1 MKRALWVVLL
11 VLAVAPKATGQSVG
25 VVLSGGGAKGL
36 YHVGILKALE
46 ENGIPIDYV
55 SGASMGAIVGGMYAA
70 GYSPDEML
78 QFFITDS
85 TQQWINQTSASLQ
98 NSYYF
103 KKFDPT
109 PAMLTMR
116 LDPRRERSEPALQL
130 PTNLVAPYRLDFA
143 FLRMLY
149 PASAAAGGDF
159 DRLMV
164 PFRCNASDV
173 YNKRS
178 VVFESGNLAEACR
191 ASMAIPL
198 VFQPIEQDSI
208 LLFDGGLYNNFP
220 WQPLDSAFHPD
231 VLIGGICASNYE
243 SPAKDNIV
251 QQVTVMATGKTDYT
265 LRDSGDLIIRR
276 KFEQVSTLDYNRAT
290 YIMARGYE
298 DAMQQMPRIKARIGQ
313 RRVPPEEMAARRA
326 EFRARIQPLVFDSL
340 TIEGLT
346 EKQTQYVFI
355 QLGISRTQPQFDI
368 RYFERKYMQVLA
380 GGTFRGDFPQM
391 SFNPRTG
398 RYGMHLR
405 LRTRPSMYFSLG
417 GNISSTALN
426 QGYASLMYQSVGRN
440 VSTFGLQG
448 YFGTFYSAVQAMGRH
463 DLYTHFPFYVG
474 YNYTFEHYNY
484 GANHMRH
491 YYRTHDWRYTRRQ
504 ENFLEVAIGIPVLE
518 NAAFRGKVQ
527 IGVSSYD
534 YFRSTYSNL
543 DRPDRSDFTHASIS
557 AEVQERNLNYT
568 LFPTRGRNQRLL
580 FKYTTGLERYRPGTL
595 RGASPTFRRQHR
607 DWWEAHFLHENY
619 RPLTSWFT
627 FGYLLD
633 AAVSNHPALDNP
645 LVTAISQPAFE
656 PIPLMRVMFMPEY
669 RSASYVGLG
678 AMPIFN
684 VLPNFTIRT
693 YAYGFVPQEVVFDHG
708 WQPDVWNRL
717 RTRSEFV
724 FGGAFV
730 YQSPIGP
737 ASLSLNKYTTGTSA
751 WQLVFNFGYTLFASR
766 KY

>member
-1 MKRALWVVLL
+1 
-11 VLAVAPKATGQSVG
+11 
-25 VVLSGGGAKGL
+25 
-36 YHVGILKALE
+36 
-46 ENGIPIDYV
+46 
-55 SGASMGAIVGGMYAA
+55 MGAIVGGMYAA

-78 QFFITDS
+78 QFFVTDS

-98 NSYYF
+98 NNYYF

-109 PAMLTMR
+109 PAMLTVR

-149 PASAAAGGDF
+149 PASAAAEGDF
-159 DRLMV
+159 DKLMV

-178 VVFESGNLAEACR
+178 IVFERGNLAQACR

-231 VLIGGICASNYE
+231 VLIGGICAGNYE
-243 SPAKDNIV
+243 SPARDNIL

-265 LRDSGDLIIRR
+265 LRDSNDFIIRR
-276 KFEQVSTLDYNRAT
+276 KFDEVGTLSYDRAT

-298 DAMQQMPRIKARIGQ
+298 DAMRQMPQIKARIG
-313 RRVPPEEMAARRA
+313 RRVSADQMAARRA
-326 EFRARIQPLVFDSL
+326 AFRSRIKPLVFDKL
-340 TIEGLT
+340 EIEGLT
-346 EKQTQYVFI
+346 EKQTQYVFQ
-355 QLGISRTQPQFDI
+355 QLGISREQPQFDI

-380 GGTFRGDFPQM
+380 GGIFKGDFPSM
-391 SFNPRTG
+391 SFDPKTG
-398 RYGMHLR
+398 RYGLHLR
-405 LRTRPSMYFSLG
+405 LQTRPGMHFSLG

-426 QGYASLMYQSVGRN
+426 QGYASFMYQNVGRN
-440 VSTFGLQG
+440 VSTVGLQG

-474 YNYTFEHYNY
+474 YNYTFENYNY

-491 YYRTHDWRYTRRQ
+491 YYRSHDWRYTRRR
-504 ENFLEVAIGIPVLE
+504 ENFFELTIGIPVLE

-527 IGVSSYD
+527 AGVSSYD

-543 DRPDRSDFTHASIS
+543 DRADRSDFTHASIS
-557 AEVQERNLNYT
+557 AEVQERDLDYE
-568 LFPTRGRNQRLL
+568 LFPTRGRNRRLL
-580 FKYTTGLERYRPGTL
+580 IKYTTGLERYRPGTL
-595 RGASPTFRRQHR
+595 PNASTRFRGLHR
-607 DWWEAHFLHENY
+607 DWWEVHFSHEAY
-619 RPLTSWFT
+619 RPLNHWLTLGALFE
-627 FGYLLD
+627 
-633 AAVSNHPALDNP
+633 AAVSNHPTLDNP
-645 LVTAISQPAFE
+645 LVTAISEPAFE

-669 RSASYVGLG
+669 RSASYVAIG

-684 VLPNFTIRT
+684 VVPNFTIRT
-693 YAYGFVPQEVVFDHG
+693 YAYGFVPREVVFDHG
-708 WQPDVWNRL
+708 WQSNLWNRL

-724 FGGAFV
+724 LGGALV

-737 ASLSLNKYTTGTSA
+737 ASLSLNKYTTGHSA

-766 KY
+766 RY